1 MATQTAN
8 AEITTSLY
16 TLYSSVRTV
25 KVNWLW
31 YPYIAEGKI
40 TLLQGDPGDGKS
52 TMMMNL
58 IGEITRGGVTP
69 DGVPFG
75 EPARVVYQCS
85 EDGVADTIKPR
96 LEECHANCEN
106 VAFIN
111 EEAHSGLTL
120 DDDRLRETII
130 QFRPRLLVVD
140 PIQAYLG
147 HDSDL
152 LVAGRAR
159 RLMRHLGEWASF
171 YGCAVVLIGHQN
183 KKEGSKGLYRGLGS
197 IDVVAAAR
205 SVLQIER
212 DEENPD
218 VRIIHHIKSSLA
230 PAGNDVPF
238 MIDPQHGFHWL
249 TKEKGVE
256 RITSIVPSKREQ
268 AVEMLKRLLTEQDM
282 KAAEIKR
289 ILSENGVGE
298 KAARSLK
305 RTLGIQT
312 YRKKRQW
319 YWSLSQ
325 KG

>member
-1 MATQTAN
+1 MMRLEQQK
-8 AEITTSLY
+8 EPSLY
-16 TLYSSVRTV
+16 TLYSSVHAS

-52 TMMMNL
+52 TMMMHL
-58 IGEITRGGVTP
+58 IGEITRGGTTP
-69 DGVPFG
+69 DGIPFG
-75 EPARVVYQCS
+75 EPGRVVYQCS

-96 LEECHANCEN
+96 LEACHTDCSN

-111 EEAHSGLTL
+111 EEVHNGLTL
-120 DDDRLRETII
+120 DDDRLRATIV
-130 QFRPRLLVVD
+130 QFRPRLLVID

-159 RLMRHLGEWASF
+159 RLMRNLGEWASF

-212 DEENPD
+212 DGANANIR
-218 VRIIHHIKSSLA
+218 VMHHIKSSLA
-230 PAGNDVPF
+230 PAGADVPF
-238 MIDPQHGFHWL
+238 MIDPQYGFHWL
-249 TKEKGVE
+249 TENVGVE
-256 RITSIVPSKREQ
+256 RHTQVKISKREQ
-268 AVEMLKRLLTEQDM
+268 AIEVLKEMLTGKDM
-282 KAAEIKR
+282 KAADVKAV
-289 ILSENGVGE
+289 LSEYGIGE
-298 KAARSLK
+298 KGARALKRSLD
-305 RTLGIQT
+305 IQT

-319 YWSLSQ
+319 YWSLAQ
-325 KG
+325 KE

>member
-1 MATQTAN
+1 ML
-8 AEITTSLY
+8 EKEPSLY
-16 TLYSSVRTV
+16 TLYSSVHAS

-31 YPYIAEGKI
+31 YPYIPEGKI

-52 TMMMNL
+52 TMMMHL
-58 IGEITRGGVTP
+58 IGEITRGGTTP
-69 DGVPFG
+69 DGIPFG
-75 EPARVVYQCS
+75 KPGRVVYQCS

-96 LEECHANCEN
+96 LEACHTNCEN

-111 EEAHSGLTL
+111 EEVHNGLTL
-120 DDDRLRETII
+120 DDERLRKTIV
-130 QFRPRLLVVD
+130 QFKPRLLVID

-212 DEENPD
+212 EPGNSSI
-218 VRIIHHIKSSLA
+218 RIIHHIKSSLA
-230 PAGNDVPF
+230 PVGADVPF
-238 MIDPQHGFHWL
+238 MIDPYRGFCWMS
-249 TKEKGVE
+249 EPADQE
-256 RITSIVPSKREQ
+256 RITQIAPSKREQ
-268 AVEMLKRLLTEQDM
+268 AIVVLKELLTEKNM
-282 KAAEIKR
+282 KAADVKAV
-289 ILSENGVGE
+289 LSEYGVGE
-298 KAARSLK
+298 KGARALKRSLDI
-305 RTLGIQT
+305 RA

-325 KG
+325 KE

>member
-1 MATQTAN
+1 MEMTRVSEEEETN
-8 AEITTSLY
+8 LF
-16 TLYSSVRTV
+16 TLYSSVHAV

-52 TMMMNL
+52 TMMMHL
-58 IGEITRGGVTP
+58 IGEITRGGTTP
-69 DGVPFG
+69 DGIPFG
-75 EPARVVYQCS
+75 MPCRVVYQCS

-96 LEECHANCEN
+96 LEACHANCEN

-111 EEAHSGLTL
+111 EEVHNGLTL
-120 DDDRLRETII
+120 DDDRLRKTII

-183 KKEGSKGLYRGLGS
+183 KKEGVKGLYRGLGS

-212 DEENPD
+212 DEKNPD
-218 VRIIHHIKSSLA
+218 IRVMHHIKSSLA
-230 PAGNDVPF
+230 PAGSDVPF
-238 MIDPQHGFHWL
+238 LIDPQYGFHWL
-249 TKEKGVE
+249 TEEKGIE
-256 RITSIVPSKREQ
+256 RITHVVPSKREE
-268 AVEMLKRLLTEQDM
+268 AIEELKGLLSGRDM
-282 KAAEIKR
+282 KAAEVNVFTI
-289 ILSENGVGE
+289 ILS
-298 KAARSLK
+298 K
-305 RTLGIQT
+305 
-312 YRKKRQW
+312 RKK
-319 YWSLSQ
+319 
-325 KG
+325 